1 MYQKHLAN
9 SRSVQDKD
17 KIKNQSMLK
26 NYRVNGCVTAPG
38 LAIGGGS
45 KYTFKYGNTFQVREN
60 GVISVATTTADAP
73 ALTAAKASDGT
84 TPTTLAI
91 DYNRIYTL
99 LGTVNATTGVVTFSL
114 AVGADFTEARRPT
127 FNDVNFGNAA
137 DNDGQ
142 KAVVGFVLIKNTTNV
157 FTPGSTALDASG
169 VTCEYFDNIVGLL
182 GM

>member
-1 MYQKHLAN
+1 
-9 SRSVQDKD
+9 
-17 KIKNQSMLK
+17 MLK
-26 NYRVNGCVTAPG
+26 NYVINGCITAPG

-45 KYTFKYGNTFQVREN
+45 KYTFKYGNTFQVRQN
-60 GVISVATTTADAP
+60 GKISVATTTADAP
-73 ALTAAKASDGT
+73 ALTTAEASDGS

-99 LGTVNATTGVVTFSL
+99 LATVAADTGTVTFSL
-114 AVGADFTEARRPT
+114 AVGADYTETRRPT
-127 FNDVNFGNAA
+127 MADVNFGNSA
-137 DNDGQ
+137 DNDSQ